1 MGNSE
6 CFKSNRR
13 RREELELL
21 IRNTSQQSNL
31 PQPAI
36 FNEEGF
42 MLVDYTRQTF
52 GMYAMSQLKQMVYNY
67 LPVDVR
73 CIREEGKSPSLRT
86 RPHSYVEISAQK
98 LKGHQVEDEIMIT
111 VEFTSDGFIIML
123 GDSKTLALAQN
134 RQSARVEMVL
144 FPEAEA
150 KCSIGLHEIVEW
162 AYNNKSIAYKPV
174 SLEGPKEE
182 NVGKQLYHYIVE
194 RFSGV

>member
-1 MGNSE
+1 MGNLE
-6 CFKSNRR
+6 CFKSSKRR
-13 RREELELL
+13 RDEIELL

-52 GMYAMSQLKQMVYNY
+52 GMYAISQLRQMVYNY
-67 LPVDVR
+67 RPSDVR

-86 RPHSYVEISAQK
+86 RPHSYVEIAAQK

-111 VEFTSDGFIIML
+111 VEFTPDGFIIMM
-123 GDSKTLALAQN
+123 GDSKTLALIQN
-134 RQSARVEMVL
+134 RQSARMEMVL

-150 KCSIGLHEIVEW
+150 KCTIGLHEIVDW
-162 AYNNKSIAYKPV
+162 AYTNKTMVYKPV

-182 NVGKQLYHYIVE
+182 NLGKQLYHYIVE
-194 RFSGV
+194 HFSGV